1 LSNRKKIGPG
11 VIVAEG
17 AEWKIWREADPV
29 VSGFVIHGDKTVNP
43 GRLVGRWLLLYP
55 GEF

>member
-1 LSNRKKIGPG
+1 

-17 AEWKIWREADPV
+17 AEWKIWREADPD

-43 GRLVGRWLLLYP
+43 ILGHLVGRWLLLYP